1 MTEGVQKAMIFT
13 LAVHAVALFTL
24 TLFTVADSA
33 PGSDQYAEIEFL
45 DAAALEEFLDAQTQ
59 QSDPSI
65 LSEKLQERVANLRAD
80 ASKLTSSESRS
91 TGLTAAEQ
99 SAIDRA
105 VDRELATLEAS
116 ELERLSS
123 QEKEFDTVGL
133 SDNSNSPSDRVDT
146 MDDWDKQYDGRVT
159 VRFDLTDR
167 SPRNLDVP
175 GYQCLGR
182 ADIVVSITVSSDGIV
197 TSADLVSGAEPG
209 SCFALAALRSAE
221 ASRFISSLSAPR
233 RQTGT
238 LTYAFVAQ

>member
-1 MTEGVQKAMIFT
+1 MTEGVQKAIIFT
-13 LAVHAVALFTL
+13 LAVHAVALFTM
-24 TLFTVADSA
+24 TQFSVADSI
-33 PGSDQYAEIEFL
+33 PGSEQYAEIEFL
-45 DAAALEEFLDAQTQ
+45 DTAALEEFLEDQTQ
-59 QSDPSI
+59 PTDPSL

-91 TGLTAAEQ
+91 TGLTAAER

-105 VDRELATLEAS
+105 VSRELDAIEAA

-133 SDNSNSPSDRVDT
+133 PDDSNSPSDRVDT

-175 GYQCLGR
+175 GYQCRGR
-182 ADIVVSITVSSDGIV
+182 ADIVVSITVSSDGEVI
-197 TSADLVSGAEPG
+197 SADLVSGAEPG

-221 ASRFISSLSAPR
+221 ASRFIPSPSAPR